1 MLRNISFRLIRCL
14 AVILCLAVVA
24 AAPAA
29 AADPQPAAANDQGG
43 AATAKPSPDK
53 AVDPSANSA
62 AAKPAAKPT
71 DTPATKPAE
80 KPADKPAE
88 KPTDKTAEKPADKPV
103 EKPADKAVAKDAD
116 KLPAKEIV
124 KPADKTADKPAEKS
138 ADKPTA
144 KATGDKAA
152 DAAESEAEQ
161 PKDWQVLMSI
171 HQESVVQQAA
181 RFKSMEELLP
191 KNVRRFR
198 TDLSALEGKIDELG
212 LIISLSG
219 GNPWELRAVLGD
231 FARVRRSVE
240 ALMAPSQESRDELEK
255 IAARLDSLKEEFTK
269 RLEDDPEPQI
279 ADAINYYLRYLKGVR
294 TSLAGVKSTLDKEL
308 APARDVLAGLD
319 KSEEALRVKI
329 PKAWKTYYFT
339 ASNDLF
345 SQKAWNDLDT
355 RVQHWLKSNTSMLR
369 SLTHG
374 GDGARAVAVLT
385 KAGVAL
391 AILLVAGIV
400 GVLRLRRSLPQLAQV
415 GTLYRVWLL
424 AGLGLILH
432 WVAGGAP
439 LLLQEVLNIVAEI
452 LLAAGL
458 AVFSRYLA
466 EVSGAVPAG
475 AGSPLRG
482 LWAMF
487 SLGLLLQIADLPEP
501 ALSAAWMGLLLL
513 FILTVGRSLRRYEGP
528 LRLLCRA
535 TPHLFTLLVV
545 MTALGWQHL
554 SVLVLAGWFMLLAAV
569 QIGAGLSRIVT
580 SWQAR
585 ASQEGASALTRAMVS
600 GLGFPLIFMSL
611 FLLVLYWF
619 STELG
624 GQELFMEAV
633 GFTITVGPVS
643 VTLGRLALILT
654 GFFVTRSALFAIR
667 SFIRDLPRLRPG
679 VDPGVRDVLETTSLY
694 VLWGFYILISL
705 FLLGFSFTS
714 LAVVAGGLSVGIG
727 FGLQNIVNNFV
738 AGLILLFGRSIQAG
752 DTIQIDAIWGQVRKV
767 NIRNTVVQ
775 TFDNATLFVPNSD
788 LISGKLVNWTHR
800 DPTVRREVTVGVA
813 YGSDTQLVRQ
823 ILLDAATS
831 HPHVLET
838 PGPSVQFQNFGESSL
853 DFKLL
858 FWVDN
863 VGAAV
868 STTSDIRFAIDKRF
882 REEGIDIPFP
892 QREVRIVS
900 GHPDELAQAAV
911 AGAAD

>member
-1 MLRNISFRLIRCL
+1 MNRYSTPLL
-14 AVILCLAVVA
+14 ALCCTLFLSLAAVSASRA
-24 AAPAA
+24 ADGEPQAASGPAPAVESKTPDKASEAPAVAPAEKA
-29 AADPQPAAANDQGG
+29 AADDAA
-43 AATAKPSPDK
+43 
-53 AVDPSANSA
+53 
-62 AAKPAAKPT
+62 
-71 DTPATKPAE
+71 
-80 KPADKPAE
+80 
-88 KPTDKTAEKPADKPV
+88 
-103 EKPADKAVAKDAD
+103 
-116 KLPAKEIV
+116 
-124 KPADKTADKPAEKS
+124 KPAEKS
-138 ADKPTA
+138 AVKDPAKPAAKDSDKTPAKPADKPIDKSA
-144 KATGDKAA
+144 DKPAGKAAPEKADKAEKVEA
-152 DAAESEAEQ
+152 EAEQ
-161 PKDWQVLMSI
+161 PKDWQVLLTI

-191 KNVRRFR
+191 KNVRRIR
-198 TDLSALEGKIDELG
+198 TELSALEGKLDELG

-231 FARVRRSVE
+231 FARIRRAVE
-240 ALMAPSQESRDELEK
+240 TLIAPFQESRDELEK
-255 IAARLDSLKEEFTK
+255 IAVRLDSLKEEFAK
-269 RLEDDPEPQI
+269 RLEDEPEPQI
-279 ADAINYYLRYLKGVR
+279 ADAIHYYLRYLKGVR
-294 TSLAGVKSTLDKEL
+294 TSLAGVKSTLEKEL
-308 APARDVLAGLD
+308 APAKDLLAGLD
-319 KSEEALRVKI
+319 KAEEALRLKI

-339 ASNDLF
+339 ASNELF
-345 SQKAWNDLDT
+345 SLKAWNDLET
-355 RVQHWLKSNTSMLR
+355 RVGHWAKSNTSMLR
-369 SLTHG
+369 SLTR
-374 GDGARAVAVLT
+374 GADATRAVAVLT

-391 AILLVAGIV
+391 AILVGI
-400 GVLRLRRSLPQLAQV
+400 GLIGTLRLRRRHPHLAQI
-415 GTLYRVWLL
+415 GTLHSVWLL

-439 LLLQEVLNIVAEI
+439 LLLQEILNIVGEI

-466 EVSGAVPAG
+466 EVSGAVAPG
-475 AGSPLRG
+475 AGNPLRG

-501 ALSAAWMGLLLL
+501 ALSAAWMALLVL
-513 FILTVGRSLRRYEGP
+513 FILTAGRSLRRYVGP
-528 LRLLCRA
+528 LRLFCRA
-535 TPHLFTLLVV
+535 TPPLVTGLV
-545 MTALGWQHL
+545 LMTALGWQHL
-554 SVLVLAGWFMLLAAV
+554 SVLVLAGWFLLLSAV

-585 ASQEGASALTRAMVS
+585 ASQEGASALTRAIVS
-600 GLGFPLIFMSL
+600 GLGFPLIFLSL

-633 GFTITVGPVS
+633 GFTITVGTVS

-654 GFFVTRSALFAIR
+654 GFFVTRSALFAVR
-667 SFIRDLPRLRPG
+667 SFIRDLPRMRPG
-679 VDPGVRDVLETTSLY
+679 IDPGVRDVLETTSLY
-694 VLWGFYILISL
+694 VLWGLYVLISL

-800 DPTVRREVTVGVA
+800 DPTVRREIAVGVA
-813 YGSDTQLVRQ
+813 YGSDTEQVRQ

-831 HPHVLET
+831 QPRVLKT
-838 PGPSVQFQNFGESSL
+838 PEPSVQFQNFGESSL

-868 STTSDIRFAIDKRF
+868 SVTSDIRFAIDKRF
-882 REEGIDIPFP
+882 RELGIDIPFP
-892 QREVRIVS
+892 QREVRIVTEHPGS
-900 GHPDELAQAAV
+900 GHDAAQAAS
-911 AGAAD
+911 AGGAD

>member
-1 MLRNISFRLIRCL
+1 MRKYSLLS
-14 AVILCLAVVA
+14 ILCLALILCLAISA
-24 AAPAA
+24 AVWAADADSAPAV
-29 AADPQPAAANDQGG
+29 ANDQ
-43 AATAKPSPDK
+43 
-53 AVDPSANSA
+53 
-62 AAKPAAKPT
+62 AKPATAADK
-71 DTPATKPAE
+71 AAVKPADTT
-80 KPADKPAE
+80 ADKPAE
-88 KPTDKTAEKPADKPV
+88 KPAEKAPDKPADKPSPK
-103 EKPADKAVAKDAD
+103 EAAKPAEKSPEKS
-116 KLPAKEIV
+116 
-124 KPADKTADKPAEKS
+124 AEKS
-138 ADKPTA
+138 ADKPAAKDAA
-144 KATGDKAA
+144 KAAAKTGGDKA
-152 DAAESEAEQ
+152 DKAEKAEAEAEADQ
-161 PKDWQVLMSI
+161 PKDWQVLLSI
-171 HQESVVQQAA
+171 HQESLVQQAA

-255 IAARLDSLKEEFTK
+255 IAVRLDSLKEEFSK
-269 RLEDDPEPQI
+269 RLEDEPEPQI
-279 ADAINYYLRYLKGVR
+279 ADAINYYLRYLKSVR
-294 TSLAGVKSTLDKEL
+294 TSLSGVKATLDKEL

-319 KSEEALRVKI
+319 KTEEALRLKI

-339 ASNDLF
+339 ASNELF
-345 SQKAWNDLDT
+345 SQKSWNDLET
-355 RVQHWLKSNTSMLR
+355 RVQHWVKSNGSMLR

-374 GDGARAVAVLT
+374 GDAARAVAVLI

-391 AILLVAGIV
+391 VILLAAGFV
-400 GVLRLRRSLPQLAQV
+400 GALRLRRSHPELAQM

-439 LLLQEVLNIVAEI
+439 LLLQEFLNIVAEI

-458 AVFSRYLA
+458 AVFSQYLA

-535 TPHLFTLLVV
+535 TPHLFTVLVV
-545 MTALGWQHL
+545 MAALGWQHL
-554 SVLVLAGWFMLLAAV
+554 SVLVLAGWFLLLAAV
-569 QIGAGLSRIVT
+569 QIGAGLSRIVV

-585 ASQEGASALTRAMVS
+585 ASEEGASALTRGIVS

-633 GFTITVGPVS
+633 GFTITVGTVS

-654 GFFVTRSALFAIR
+654 GYFVTRSTLFAIR

-679 VDPGVRDVLETTSLY
+679 VDPGVRDVLETTALY
-694 VLWGFYILISL
+694 VLWGLYILISL

-800 DPTVRREVTVGVA
+800 DPTVRREIAVGVA

-823 ILLDAATS
+823 ILLDAAIN
-831 HPHVLET
+831 HPHVLPT
-838 PGPSVQFQNFGESSL
+838 PDPSVQFTNFGESSL

-868 STTSDIRFAIDKRF
+868 TTTSDIRFAIDKRF

-900 GHPDELAQAAV
+900 GHPEEISQAAG

>member
-1 MLRNISFRLIRCL
+1 MSKFPFLL
-14 AVILCLAVVA
+14 AACFALCLSLAA

-29 AADPQPAAANDQGG
+29 DSDLQPPPAGAAPALPKAPDKDAAAPAD
-43 AATAKPSPDK
+43 
-53 AVDPSANSA
+53 
-62 AAKPAAKPT
+62 KPADNAVAK
-71 DTPATKPAE
+71 DAG
-80 KPADKPAE
+80 KPADKPAVKDAARPSAKEAE
-88 KPTDKTAEKPADKPV
+88 KPTEKIPDKSPDKPAAKTAADKAEKPEA
-103 EKPADKAVAKDAD
+103 
-116 KLPAKEIV
+116 
-124 KPADKTADKPAEKS
+124 
-138 ADKPTA
+138 
-144 KATGDKAA
+144 
-152 DAAESEAEQ
+152 EAEQ
-161 PKDWQVLMSI
+161 PKDWQVLLTI

-191 KNVRRFR
+191 KNVRRIR
-198 TDLSALEGKIDELG
+198 TELSALEGKLDELG

-231 FARVRRSVE
+231 FARIRRAVE
-240 ALMAPSQESRDELEK
+240 TLIAPFQDSRDELEK
-255 IAARLDSLKEEFTK
+255 IAVRLDSLKEEFAK
-269 RLEDDPEPQI
+269 RLDDDPEPQI
-279 ADAINYYLRYLKGVR
+279 ADAIHYYLRYLKGVR
-294 TSLAGVKSTLDKEL
+294 NSLSAVKSTLEKEL
-308 APARDVLAGLD
+308 APARDLLAGLD
-319 KSEEALRVKI
+319 KAEEALRLKI

-339 ASNDLF
+339 ASNELF
-345 SQKAWNDLDT
+345 VLKAWNDLET
-355 RVQHWLKSNTSMLR
+355 RVQHWAKSNGSMLR
-369 SLTHG
+369 SLTR
-374 GDGARAVAVLT
+374 GADASRAVAVLT

-391 AILLVAGIV
+391 AILVGI
-400 GVLRLRRSLPQLAQV
+400 GLIGTLRLRRRHPHLAQI
-415 GTLYRVWLL
+415 GRLHSVWLL

-439 LLLQEVLNIVAEI
+439 LLLQEILNIVGEI

-458 AVFSRYLA
+458 AVFSRSLA
-466 EVSGAVPAG
+466 EASGAAAPG
-475 AGSPLRG
+475 AGNPLRG

-501 ALSAAWMGLLLL
+501 ALSAAWMALLVL
-513 FILTVGRSLRRYEGP
+513 FILVAGRSLRSHVGP
-528 LRLLCRA
+528 LRHFCRV
-535 TPHLFTLLVV
+535 TPPLVTGLV
-545 MTALGWQHL
+545 LMTALGWQHL
-554 SVLVLAGWFMLLAAV
+554 SVLVLAGWFLLLSAV

-585 ASQEGASALTRAMVS
+585 ASQEGASALTRAIVS
-600 GLGFPLIFMSL
+600 GLGFPLIFLSL

-633 GFTITVGPVS
+633 GFTITVGTMS

-679 VDPGVRDVLETTSLY
+679 IDPGVRDVLETTSLY
-694 VLWGFYILISL
+694 ILWGLYVLISL

-800 DPTVRREVTVGVA
+800 DPTVRREITVGVA
-813 YGSDTQLVRQ
+813 YGSDTELVRH
-823 ILLDAATS
+823 ILLEAATN
-831 HPHVLET
+831 HPRVLKT
-838 PGPSVQFQNFGESSL
+838 PEPSVQFQNFGESSL

-863 VGAAV
+863 VGAAI

-882 REEGIDIPFP
+882 RHEGIDIPFP
-892 QREVRIVS
+892 QREVRIVT
-900 GHPDELAQAAV
+900 GGPCDTAQVV

>member
-1 MLRNISFRLIRCL
+1 MPKCSSLFGLCFALLLSL
-14 AVILCLAVVA
+14 AVAPALPAADGDAQPAPTDKPGVA
-24 AAPAA
+24 AKALDK
-29 AADPQPAAANDQGG
+29 AADA
-43 AATAKPSPDK
+43 
-53 AVDPSANSA
+53 
-62 AAKPAAKPT
+62 
-71 DTPATKPAE
+71 
-80 KPADKPAE
+80 PADKPANNGG
-88 KPTDKTAEKPADKPV
+88 
-103 EKPADKAVAKDAD
+103 VAKDAD
-116 KLPAKEIV
+116 KTADKATTKDADKPV
-124 KPADKTADKPAEKS
+124 DKPAARPAEKNADKTVEKTADKPT
-138 ADKPTA
+138 DKPAAKTA
-144 KATGDKAA
+144 GDKAEKTEKTE
-152 DAAESEAEQ
+152 AEGEQ
-161 PKDWQVLMSI
+161 PKDWQVLLTI

-191 KNVRRFR
+191 KNVRRIR
-198 TDLSALEGKIDELG
+198 TELSALEGKLDELG

-231 FARVRRSVE
+231 FARIRRAVE
-240 ALMAPSQESRDELEK
+240 SLIAPFQESRDELEK
-255 IAARLDSLKEEFTK
+255 IAVRLDSLKEEFAK
-269 RLEDDPEPQI
+269 RLEDEPEPQI
-279 ADAINYYLRYLKGVR
+279 ADAIHYYLRYLKGVR
-294 TSLAGVKSTLDKEL
+294 TSLAGVKSTLEKEL
-308 APARDVLAGLD
+308 APARDLLAGLD
-319 KSEEALRVKI
+319 KAEEALRLKI

-339 ASNDLF
+339 ASNELF
-345 SQKAWNDLDT
+345 SLKAWNDLET
-355 RVQHWLKSNTSMLR
+355 RVQHWGKSNASMLR
-369 SLTHG
+369 SLTR
-374 GDGARAVAVLT
+374 GADATRAVAVLT

-391 AILLVAGIV
+391 AILV
-400 GVLRLRRSLPQLAQV
+400 GVGLIGMLRLRRRHPHLAQI
-415 GTLYRVWLL
+415 GRLHRVWLL

-439 LLLQEVLNIVAEI
+439 LLLQEILNIVGEI
-452 LLAAGL
+452 VLAAGL
-458 AVFSRYLA
+458 AVFSRSLA
-466 EVSGAVPAG
+466 ETSGAVAPG
-475 AGSPLRG
+475 AGNPLRG

-501 ALSAAWMGLLLL
+501 TLSAAWMALLVL
-513 FILTVGRSLRRYEGP
+513 FILTVGRSLRNHVGP
-528 LRLLCRA
+528 LRLFCRA
-535 TPHLFTLLVV
+535 TPPLVTGLV
-545 MTALGWQHL
+545 LMTALGWQHL
-554 SVLVLAGWFMLLAAV
+554 SVLVLAGWFLLLSAV

-585 ASQEGASALTRAMVS
+585 ASQEGASALTRAIVS
-600 GLGFPLIFMSL
+600 GLGFPLIFLSL

-633 GFTITVGPVS
+633 GFTITVGTVS

-654 GFFVTRSALFAIR
+654 GFFVTRSALFAVR
-667 SFIRDLPRLRPG
+667 SFIRDLPRMRPG
-679 VDPGVRDVLETTSLY
+679 IDPGVRDVLETTSLY
-694 VLWGFYILISL
+694 ILWGLYVLISL

-752 DTIQIDAIWGQVRKV
+752 DTIQIDAIWGLVRKV

-800 DPTVRREVTVGVA
+800 DPTVRREIAVGVA
-813 YGSDTQLVRQ
+813 YGSDTEQVRQ
-823 ILLDAATS
+823 ILLDAATN
-831 HPHVLET
+831 HPRVLKT
-838 PGPSVQFQNFGESSL
+838 PEPSVQFQNFGESSL

-882 REEGIDIPFP
+882 REEKIDIPFP

-900 GHPDELAQAAV
+900 DHSGSTHDA
-911 AGAAD
+911 AGAAGAD

>member
-1 MLRNISFRLIRCL
+1 MTRLSPVL
-14 AVILCLAVVA
+14 ALCCAMFLSLAAVT

-29 AADPQPAAANDQGG
+29 DGDPQAAPAG
-43 AATAKPSPDK
+43 AATATPAVAPKAPDK
-53 AVDPSANSA
+53 AADTPADKPA
-62 AAKPAAKPT
+62 DKPAAK
-71 DTPATKPAE
+71 DTPRPAAKDTDKAPE
-80 KPADKPAE
+80 KPADKPAD
-88 KPTDKTAEKPADKPV
+88 KPAAKAATDK
-103 EKPADKAVAKDAD
+103 ADKAEA
-116 KLPAKEIV
+116 
-124 KPADKTADKPAEKS
+124 
-138 ADKPTA
+138 
-144 KATGDKAA
+144 
-152 DAAESEAEQ
+152 EAEQ
-161 PKDWQVLMSI
+161 PKDWQVLLTI

-191 KNVRRFR
+191 KNVRRIR
-198 TDLSALEGKIDELG
+198 TELSALEGKLDELG

-231 FARVRRSVE
+231 FARIRRAVE
-240 ALMAPSQESRDELEK
+240 TLIGPFQESRDELEK
-255 IAARLDSLKEEFTK
+255 IAVRLDSLKEEFAK

-279 ADAINYYLRYLKGVR
+279 AEAIHYYLRYLKGVR
-294 TSLAGVKSTLDKEL
+294 TSLAGVKSTLEKEL
-308 APARDVLAGLD
+308 APARDLLASLD
-319 KSEEALRVKI
+319 KAEEALRLKI

-339 ASNDLF
+339 ASNELF
-345 SQKAWNDLDT
+345 SLKAWNDLET
-355 RVQHWLKSNTSMLR
+355 RVEHWGKSNASMLR
-369 SLTHG
+369 SLTR
-374 GDGARAVAVLT
+374 GADATRAVAVLT

-391 AILLVAGIV
+391 AILVGI
-400 GVLRLRRSLPQLAQV
+400 GLIGALRLRRRHPQLAQI
-415 GTLYRVWLL
+415 GTLHSVWLL

-439 LLLQEVLNIVAEI
+439 LLLQEILNIVGEI

-466 EVSGAVPAG
+466 EVSGAVAPG
-475 AGSPLRG
+475 AGNPLRG

-501 ALSAAWMGLLLL
+501 ALSTAWMVLLVL
-513 FILTVGRSLRRYEGP
+513 FVLTVGRSLRSYVGP
-528 LRLLCRA
+528 LRLFCRA
-535 TPHLFTLLVV
+535 TPPLFTGLVL

-554 SVLVLAGWFMLLAAV
+554 SVLVLAGWFLLLSAV

-585 ASQEGASALTRAMVS
+585 ASQEGASALTRAIVS
-600 GLGFPLIFMSL
+600 GLGFPLIFLSL

-633 GFTITVGPVS
+633 GFTITVGTVS

-654 GFFVTRSALFAIR
+654 GFFVTRSALFAVR
-667 SFIRDLPRLRPG
+667 SFIRDLPRMRPG
-679 VDPGVRDVLETTSLY
+679 IDPGVRDVLETTSLY
-694 VLWGFYILISL
+694 ILWGLYILISL

-800 DPTVRREVTVGVA
+800 DPTVRREIAVGVA
-813 YGSDTQLVRQ
+813 YGSDTEQVRQ

-831 HPHVLET
+831 QPRVLKSPE
-838 PGPSVQFQNFGESSL
+838 PSVQFQNFGESSL

-868 STTSDIRFAIDKRF
+868 ATTSDIRFAIDKRF
-882 REEGIDIPFP
+882 RELGIDIPFP
-892 QREVRIVS
+892 QREVRIVTEHPAG
-900 GHPDELAQAAV
+900 GHDAAQAAS
-911 AGAAD
+911 AGGSD

>member
-1 MLRNISFRLIRCL
+1 MTRLSPLL
-14 AVILCLAVVA
+14 ALCFAVFLSLAAVT

-29 AADPQPAAANDQGG
+29 DGDPQAAPAGAAAPTP
-43 AATAKPSPDK
+43 AVAPKAPDK
-53 AVDPSANSA
+53 AADASA
-62 AAKPAAKPT
+62 
-71 DTPATKPAE
+71 D
-80 KPADKPAE
+80 
-88 KPTDKTAEKPADKPV
+88 
-103 EKPADKAVAKDAD
+103 KPADKAVANEAD
-116 KLPAKEIV
+116 
-124 KPADKTADKPAEKS
+124 KPADKPAAKDAAKPAAKDTEKTPDKPTDKP

-144 KATGDKAA
+144 KAAADKA
-152 DAAESEAEQ
+152 DKTDKAEAEAEQ
-161 PKDWQVLMSI
+161 PKDWQVLLTI

-191 KNVRRFR
+191 KNVRRIR
-198 TDLSALEGKIDELG
+198 TELSALEGKLDELG

-231 FARVRRSVE
+231 FARIRRAVE
-240 ALMAPSQESRDELEK
+240 TLIAPFQESRDELEK
-255 IAARLDSLKEEFTK
+255 IAVRLDSLKEEFAK
-269 RLEDDPEPQI
+269 RLDDEPEPQI
-279 ADAINYYLRYLKGVR
+279 ADAIHYYLRYLKGVR
-294 TSLAGVKSTLDKEL
+294 TSLAGVKSTLEKEL
-308 APARDVLAGLD
+308 APARDLLAGLD
-319 KSEEALRVKI
+319 KAEEALRLKI

-339 ASNDLF
+339 ASNELF
-345 SQKAWNDLDT
+345 SLKAWNDLET
-355 RVQHWLKSNTSMLR
+355 RVGHWGKSNASMLR
-369 SLTHG
+369 SLTR
-374 GDGARAVAVLT
+374 GADATRAVAVLT

-391 AILLVAGIV
+391 AILLGI
-400 GVLRLRRSLPQLAQV
+400 GLIGTLRLRRRHPQLAQI
-415 GTLYRVWLL
+415 GTLHSVWLL

-439 LLLQEVLNIVAEI
+439 LLLQEILNIVGEI

-458 AVFSRYLA
+458 AVFSRSLA
-466 EVSGAVPAG
+466 EVSGAVAPG
-475 AGSPLRG
+475 AGNPLRG
-482 LWAMF
+482 LWVMF

-501 ALSAAWMGLLLL
+501 ALSTAWMALLVL
-513 FILTVGRSLRRYEGP
+513 FILTAGRSLRSYVGP
-528 LRLLCRA
+528 LRLFCRA
-535 TPHLFTLLVV
+535 TPPLFTGLVL

-554 SVLVLAGWFMLLAAV
+554 SVLVLAGWFLLLSAG

-585 ASQEGASALTRAMVS
+585 ASQEGASALTRAIVS
-600 GLGFPLIFMSL
+600 GLGFPLIFLSL

-633 GFTITVGPVS
+633 GFTITVGTVS

-654 GFFVTRSALFAIR
+654 GFFVTRSALFAVR
-667 SFIRDLPRLRPG
+667 SFIRDLPRMRPG
-679 VDPGVRDVLETTSLY
+679 IDPGVRDVLETTSLY
-694 VLWGFYILISL
+694 ILWGLYVLISL

-800 DPTVRREVTVGVA
+800 DPTVRREIAVGVA
-813 YGSDTQLVRQ
+813 YGSDTEQVRQ
-823 ILLDAATS
+823 ILLDAATN
-831 HPHVLET
+831 HPRVLKT
-838 PGPSVQFQNFGESSL
+838 PEPSVQFQNFGESSL

-863 VGAAV
+863 VGAAI
-868 STTSDIRFAIDKRF
+868 STTSDIRFAIDKHF
-882 REEGIDIPFP
+882 RELGIDIPFP
-892 QREVRIVS
+892 QREVRIVTEHPGG
-900 GHPDELAQAAV
+900 GHDAAQAAS
-911 AGAAD
+911 AGGSD